1 MPANVMIE
9 SGGLSGL
16 SGNLSGLGA
25 VSMTTNQSKALTVGG
40 ALGLSLGVIA
50 FASGYKGAG
59 TALSIV
65 GVGALAVSM
74 MRGKAS
80 TGRKVSAVSA
90 MDAANAEALRY
101 AQRDVNMEAA
111 TKGMLDPTEAIRFQ
125 VGTTSMQA
133 YA

>member
-16 SGNLSGLGA
+16 SGDLSGLGA
-25 VSMTTNQSKALTVGG
+25 MSMTTNQSKALTVGG

-59 TALSIV
+59 TVLSIA

-74 MRGKAS
+74 MRKQHRYGAP
-80 TGRKVSAVSA
+80 AVSA
-90 MDAANAEALRY
+90 TAAANAEALRY